1 MQLIRKIATS
11 QYNFMRSLK
20 EPGLLVFLLISVF
33 SLSAEPYYFRQY
45 DVQDGLSN
53 NIINCIT
60 QDHQGFIW
68 IATRDG
74 LNRFDGYS
82 FRVFRNDPDDPQSI
96 GNNSIN
102 HIATDKNGVI
112 WVATSRGFY
121 KYNDVDERFSLVP
134 FSKDLHINHIHF
146 DNDGDIWLTVN
157 GRLVKYS
164 ESLGAYQTY
173 TLPDNA
179 AITSFCITPIG
190 NIWVALSNGMLYEYH
205 EETGDFTG
213 YDLFERS
220 SNYTSRGLTKISSD
234 FTGNKI
240 FIGTAA
246 HGAKIFDVPS
256 KTYKDI
262 LQDEVKKKE
271 LSIQGFLQHTDDELW
286 MASESGLFIYSLET
300 DSYLHIVKRPYDP
313 YSISTN
319 ALYNFFKDQENGIWI
334 GSYAGGLNYYSPF
347 QPFQKYYA
355 YPGANAMQ
363 GEIVHDICTDQ
374 YDNLWIATED
384 AGVNKLDAKS
394 SKYIN
399 FQPNAGQQSITRF
412 NIHGLVPDGDQLWVG
427 AKNSIDVIDIPT
439 NTVKK
444 SYHLPDNCGIVIMK
458 KLPNDTL
465 LVGTTR
471 GMFSYSKEIDDF
483 RLLPKYPTD
492 VRIQSILLDYEG
504 VIWVGTNGKGV
515 YYYDPDKDECMPF
528 TLEPAPNFNDNIIGD
543 IFEDSDKNLWFATF
557 SGLKKY
563 NRQTKEVV
571 NYHTKNGMPS
581 NTTFRIQQ
589 DKNSN
594 LWISTT
600 NGLVCLNPDNENLT
614 TYTYDHG
621 LITNQFNYNSSWM
634 DDNGRMYFGMV
645 KGMISFVPEEIKAVE
660 EQAVVYFTKINLFD
674 TPPGANIRA
683 IPISS
688 ENKLELTYSQSTFS
702 IDFSSLSYI
711 APQITK
717 YAFQMEG
724 LDNNWTYLPEGHT
737 AHFTK
742 LPPGKYR
749 FLVKGTNASGI
760 WNDNPTTLQITITPP
775 WWISLTA
782 QVVYLLL
789 IGTVCAVLI
798 FYFLQQNKRRIARSV
813 KQFEDKKEKEL
824 YQAKIDFFISIAHE
838 IRTPLTLITIPL
850 EKVLNNKRIPEDAKS
865 YLCTVEKNANRLLD
879 LVNQLLDFRKTELDG
894 YRLAFVKVDVVALL
908 KYTCLQFEDAAAQ
921 QQLTFRLRTN
931 VDKLEV
937 YIDKEACT
945 KIISNLLTNAL
956 KYAASVISISFVYD
970 RDKGNFSIGV
980 SNDGLQIPPEIREK
994 IFEPF
999 FRGKYSEHEAG
1010 TGLGLP
1016 LARSLAEMHRGSL
1029 ILLDEEESPLITFK
1043 LTLSVSQPDSIE
1055 ILSGNEVKA
1064 IDEDRFANHFDFVPT
1079 RPTILIVEDNDDM
1092 KDLIGRETSATYNI
1106 LMASDGDEALILLH
1120 DYSIQ
1125 LVVSDVMM
1133 PVMDGFTLLK
1143 KIKTDLEY
1151 SHIPVMMLTA
1161 KNTTQ
1166 ARLEG
1171 LELGADAYLEKPFSM
1186 DIMLAQ
1192 IANLL
1197 NNRNS
1202 IRNFYF
1208 HSPIANMKS
1217 MAYSKADESFLEKL
1231 NDIILEHIADINLD
1245 VEMLAEQMNLSRPT
1259 LYRKINALSNLTP
1272 NDLIR
1277 ITRLK
1282 RAAELILQGG
1292 MKIYEISDAVGF
1304 NSQSYFS
1311 RSFTK
1316 QFGMSPSEYA
1326 RKTVDKIATD

>member
-1 MQLIRKIATS
+1 MSFLNALGI
-11 QYNFMRSLK
+11 SLT
-20 EPGLLVFLLISVF
+20 LLISTL

-45 DVQDGLSN
+45 GVQDGLSN

-74 LNRFDGYS
+74 VNRFDGYS
-82 FRVFRNDPDDPQSI
+82 FRVFRNDPDDPKSI
-96 GNNSIN
+96 GNNSIS

-121 KYNDVDERFSLVP
+121 KYNDVDESFSLVP
-134 FSKDLHINHIHF
+134 FSEDMRTNHIYF
-146 DNDGDIWLTVN
+146 DSEGDIWLTVN

-213 YDLFERS
+213 YDLFEHS
-220 SNYTSRGLTKISSD
+220 SNYTLRGLTKISSD
-234 FTGNKI
+234 VTGNKI

-246 HGAKIFDVPS
+246 HGAKIFDVSS

-262 LQDEVKKKE
+262 LQEEVRKKE
-271 LSIQGFLQHTDDELW
+271 LSIQGFLQYTDDELW
-286 MASESGLFIYSLET
+286 MAGESGLFIYSLKE

-334 GSYAGGLNYYSPF
+334 GSYAGGISYYSPF

-374 YDNLWIATED
+374 YGNLWIGTED
-384 AGVNKLDAKS
+384 AGVNKLDAKTGR
-394 SKYIN
+394 YVN
-399 FQPNAGQQSITRF
+399 FQPDAGKQSITRF

-427 AKNSIDVIDIPT
+427 AKNSIDVIDIPN

-444 SYHLPDNCGIVIMK
+444 SYNLPDNCTIVIMK
-458 KLPNDTL
+458 KLPNDAIV
-465 LVGTTR
+465 VGTSR
-471 GMFSYSKEIDDF
+471 GMFSYSKETDDF

-492 VRIQSILLDYEG
+492 VRIQSILVDHEG
-504 VIWVGTNGKGV
+504 IIWVGTNGKGV
-515 YYYDPDKDECMPF
+515 YYYDPDKDECKGF
-528 TLEPAPNFNDNIIGD
+528 ALEATPNFSDNIIGD

-557 SGLKKY
+557 SGIKKY
-563 NRQTKEVV
+563 NRQTKEITR
-571 NYHTKNGMPS
+571 YHKKNGMPS
-581 NTTFRIQQ
+581 NTTFRIQE
-589 DKNSN
+589 DRNRN

-600 NGLVCLNPDNENLT
+600 NGLVCLDPRTESIMV
-614 TYTYDHG
+614 YTQDHG
-621 LITNQFNYNSSWM
+621 LITNQFNYNSSWS
-634 DDNGRMYFGMV
+634 DDHGRMYFGMV
-645 KGMISFVPEEIKAVE
+645 KGMISFVPEKIKPVE
-660 EQAVVYFTKINLFD
+660 AQAVVYFTKISLFD
-674 TPPGANIRA
+674 GVPGANIRD

-688 ENKLELTYSQSTFS
+688 ANKIELAYDQSTFS

-724 LDNNWTYLPEGHT
+724 LDNNWTYLPDGHT

-749 FLVKGTNASGI
+749 FMVKGANASGI
-760 WNDNPTTLQITITPP
+760 WNDTPTTLQITVNPP
-775 WWISLTA
+775 WWNSLTA
-782 QVVYLLL
+782 QVIYLLL
-789 IGTVCAVLI
+789 IGITCAVLI
-798 FYFLQQNKRRIARSV
+798 FYFLQQGRKRIARSM

-838 IRTPLTLITIPL
+838 IRTPLTLIKIPL
-850 EKVLNNKRIPEDAKS
+850 EKVLNNQGIPEDAKS

-894 YRLAFVKVDVVALL
+894 YRLAFVKTDIVALL
-908 KYTCLQFEDAAAQ
+908 KYTCQQFEDTAAQ
-921 QQLTFRLRTN
+921 QNLTFILHTN
-931 VDKLEV
+931 VDRLEV

-945 KIISNLLTNAL
+945 KIISNLLSNAL
-956 KYAASVISISFVYD
+956 KYASSIISISFIYD
-970 RDKGNFSIGV
+970 QGEDNFSIEV
-980 SNDGLQIPPEIREK
+980 SNDGQEIPTEIREK

-999 FRGKYSEHEAG
+999 FRGKYSEHESG

-1029 ILLDEEESPLITFK
+1029 VLFDDEESPLITFR
-1043 LTLSVSQPDSIE
+1043 LTLSVDQPDSIQMLGERE
-1055 ILSGNEVKA
+1055 IRT
-1064 IDEDRFANHFDFVPT
+1064 IDDDKLVNHYDLDPA
-1079 RPTILIVEDNDDM
+1079 RPTILIVEDNEDM
-1092 KDLIGRETSATYNI
+1092 KDLVCKEANATYNI
-1106 LMASDGDEALILLH
+1106 LTASNGDEALILLH

-1186 DIMLAQ
+1186 DILLAQ

-1197 NNRNS
+1197 SNRNN

-1231 NDIILEHIADINLD
+1231 NDIILKHIADINLD
-1245 VEMLAEQMNLSRPT
+1245 VEMIAEQMNLSRPT

-1282 RAAELILQGG
+1282 RAAELILQGD
-1292 MKIYEISDAVGF
+1292 MKIYEISEAVGF

-1316 QFGMSPSEYA
+1316 QFGMSPSEYVKKKSVA
-1326 RKTVDKIATD
+1326 VEVKN